1 MTGDQFTTRY
11 LDCQFNETIF
21 PVLGGEDKEIK
32 RKDIA
37 WNATSMSFLDP
48 RTNDS
53 ELEVQRIIHLQ
64 NVANRL
70 PDAFIDTKKVTKSHI
85 LAENVPARL
94 EVPEVTLTQ
103 TKASESQI
111 RRKRGRPLGSK
122 DANPRKRKEHIV
134 SINHDANVSTSN
146 VFEDKIPEV
155 ILSEDPKR
163 NEQDLDDSYEMSINY
178 AHNSLGWY
186 RKEIKMNDIFAY
198 SVAVEIMDEDDN
210 DPQTMEECQHRN
222 DWKSWKKAIQDELDS
237 LNKREVFG
245 LIIST
250 PKGVKPVGW
259 VFVRK
264 RNEQNEVVRYKARL
278 VAQGFTQKP
287 GIDYT
292 ETYSPV
298 VDATTLRFLISLSII
313 EQLKMQLMDVVTA
326 YLYGSLDTDIYMRIP
341 EGLKMPEALKSKPR
355 HMYSIKLKRS
365 LYGLKQSGRM
375 WYNRLTVY
383 VDDLNIIGSPE
394 EIRQAVDYLK
404 SEFEM
409 KDLGTTK
416 YCLGLQFEH
425 TKGGIFIHQ
434 SNYIE
439 KVLKRFHMN
448 NAHPLSTP
456 MVVRSL
462 DVNKDPFR
470 PPTHNNEILGPEVP
484 YLSAIGALMYLA
496 NTRPDIAFSVNLL
509 ARYSSTPTKRHWNG
523 VKHILRYLRGTSD
536 MGLYFE
542 RPENAKA
549 TNLVSY
555 SDAGYLSDP
564 HKAISQSGYVF
575 MYGETAISWRSTK
588 QTLVATS
595 SNHVE
600 LIALYEAGRECVWLR
615 SLIHY
620 VCESCGL
627 EPIEKSLIVI
637 YEDNAACIAQIKD
650 GYIKGDRTK
659 HISPKFFST
668 HELQVEGKVDVK
680 QIPSSQ
686 NLANLFTKAL
696 PTKVF
701 K

>member
-1 MTGDQFTTRY
+1 MGPQRRLGIYVDFESPSIIKYLEPMTGDQFTARY

-32 RKDIA
+32 RNDIA

-146 VFEDKIPEV
+146 VSEDKIPEV

-245 LIIST
+245 PIIPT
-250 PKGVKPVGW
+250 PKGVKPVGYKW

-292 ETYSPV
+292 ET
-298 VDATTLRFLISLSII
+298 
-313 EQLKMQLMDVVTA
+313 
-326 YLYGSLDTDIYMRIP
+326 
-341 EGLKMPEALKSKPR
+341 
-355 HMYSIKLKRS
+355 
-365 LYGLKQSGRM
+365 
-375 WYNRLTVY
+375 
-383 VDDLNIIGSPE
+383 
-394 EIRQAVDYLK
+394 
-404 SEFEM
+404 
-409 KDLGTTK
+409 
-416 YCLGLQFEH
+416 
-425 TKGGIFIHQ
+425 IHQ
-434 SNYIE
+434 
-439 KVLKRFHMN
+439 
-448 NAHPLSTP
+448 
-456 MVVRSL
+456 
-462 DVNKDPFR
+462 
-470 PPTHNNEILGPEVP
+470 
-484 YLSAIGALMYLA
+484 
-496 NTRPDIAFSVNLL
+496 
-509 ARYSSTPTKRHWNG
+509 
-523 VKHILRYLRGTSD
+523 
-536 MGLYFE
+536 
-542 RPENAKA
+542 
-549 TNLVSY
+549 
-555 SDAGYLSDP
+555 
-564 HKAISQSGYVF
+564 
-575 MYGETAISWRSTK
+575 
-588 QTLVATS
+588 
-595 SNHVE
+595 
-600 LIALYEAGRECVWLR
+600 
-615 SLIHY
+615 
-620 VCESCGL
+620 
-627 EPIEKSLIVI
+627 
-637 YEDNAACIAQIKD
+637 
-650 GYIKGDRTK
+650 
-659 HISPKFFST
+659 
-668 HELQVEGKVDVK
+668 
-680 QIPSSQ
+680 
-686 NLANLFTKAL
+686 
-696 PTKVF
+696 
-701 K
+701 